1 MFWGG
6 SPLIFHHVL
15 RVLMYNL
22 ELWIKSGAICP
33 RPAKPDGGTISDRKL
48 LHEMSLVKLETG
60 SDGSRVS
67 WVMFGANW
75 SSLYFLSE
83 FITTCVAPITLRYFN
98 AGWFEETLDTP
109 VDAARRLRDLLAKSD
124 VRFAERAYVASFT
137 QERKKMP
144 ERLLN
149 ALDDVEGADAA
160 AITCAID
167 TNREIVTVESVG
179 RDSLL
184 GRIWGVSPVSFPC
197 QTGHNTTVWF
207 HAPISKFC
215 KRVGRTTITYSP
227 RLSTLMAK
235 WAGSAI
241 SGSSFR
247 KDRSHTVWAVSKL
260 FLTWLRWT

>member
-1 MFWGG
+1 
-6 SPLIFHHVL
+6 
-15 RVLMYNL
+15 
-22 ELWIKSGAICP
+22 
-33 RPAKPDGGTISDRKL
+33 
-48 LHEMSLVKLETG
+48 
-60 SDGSRVS
+60 
-67 WVMFGANW
+67 MFGANW

-197 QTGHNTTVWF
+197 QTGHNYDRVVSRSYFEVLQTGRPHYDHVLAALVHPDGEVGWIGYQRLIF
-207 HAPISKFC
+207 PEGPVSHG
-215 KRVGRTTITYSP
+215 VGRV
-227 RLSTLMAK
+227 K
-235 WAGSAI
+235 
-241 SGSSFR
+241 
-247 KDRSHTVWAVSKL
+247 VVSDLAPVDIKL
-260 FLTWLRWT
+260 L